1 MVDRDYILSEIR
13 RTAQENDGS
22 PLGAKRFADATG
34 IKPGDWLG
42 KHWARWND
50 ALKEAGL
57 PPNAFQT
64 AFDDDS
70 LLAKLADYVR
80 ELGHFP
86 VKAEIQLRAHTDKTF
101 PSYTVWRRRG
111 SLAELAAAT
120 VAHCESRPGCDDV
133 SAVCSAVAKAS
144 PTKERAEPNPRV
156 GDIVFGEVYLLRAG
170 KHYKIGRSNAAGR
183 RERELAIQL
192 PEKAALIHAI
202 KTDDPPGI
210 EFYWHRRFA
219 DRRMNGE
226 WFELT
231 ADDVAAFRRRR
242 FM

>member
-1 MVDRDYILSEIR
+1 MPDRDYILSEIQ
-13 RTAQENDGS
+13 RTAHQNGGT

-34 IKPGDWLG
+34 IKDRDWLG
-42 KHWARWND
+42 KYWVRWSD

-57 PPNAFQT
+57 APNAFQT
-64 AFDDDS
+64 AYDDDA
-70 LLAKLADYVR
+70 LLAKLATFVR

-86 VKAEIQLRAHTDKTF
+86 IKAEIQMRKQADKAF
-101 PSYTVWRRRG
+101 PSYTAWRRRG
-111 SLAELAAAT
+111 TLRELAAT
-120 VAHCESRPGCDDV
+120 LLTYCEGRSDYDDV
-133 SAVCSAVAKAS
+133 IESCSAVANA
-144 PTKERAEPNPRV
+144 PPPKERAEPRTRV
-156 GDIVFGEVYLLRAG
+156 ADVVFGEVYLLRAG

-192 PEKAALIHAI
+192 PEKAAVVHTI

-219 DRRMNGE
+219 DRRKNGE

-231 ADDVAAFRRRR
+231 ADDVASFRRRR